1 MMRLFYCIILVI
13 GFLYSQE
20 KISFIKYFQNDR
32 DFLGDKGMLASD
44 RKGENHIQVSYNEK
58 KQAIIKEW
66 MNQYGQ
72 A

>member
-32 DFLGDKGMLASD
+32 DFLGNKGMLASD

-58 KQAIIKEW
+58 KQAIFSQGGE
-66 MNQYGQ
+66 
-72 A
+72 